1 MPTERTRRQVL
12 RLGVTVGGLSLAG
25 CLGTSTSHRRNS
37 ESAVPVGTA
46 HQYSAPGC
54 RCCERYASY
63 LRDRTDGE
71 FSSSI
76 PTDINA
82 IKRRHGIPED
92 LRSCHTL
99 VVDGYVIEGHA
110 PVEAIATILGDQP
123 AIDGIALPGMPS
135 GAPGMSGE
143 KSSSFVI
150 YAIGGGRT
158 GAPYIELE

>member
-12 RLGVTVGGLSLAG
+12 RLGVTAGGLSLAG
-25 CLGTSTSHRRNS
+25 CLETSPSHRRNRENTVS
-37 ESAVPVGTA
+37 VETA

-63 LRDRTDGE
+63 LRDRIDGG

-76 PTDINA
+76 PTDISA
-82 IKRRHGIPED
+82 IKRRYGIPED
-92 LRSCHTL
+92 LQSCHTS
-99 VVDGYVIEGHA
+99 VVDGYAIEGHV
-110 PVEAIATILGDQP
+110 PIEAIATILGDQP
-123 AIDGIALPGMPS
+123 SIDGIALPGMPS

-150 YAIGGGRT
+150 YTIGGERT
-158 GAPYIELE
+158 GTPYIELE